1 MSTMLFFLIPLG
13 LLAVIWPLCFV
24 GCGYPTFTFD
34 SYSDDVLGEQSLLAY
49 WPLNDLVPNQTITTP
64 GQDGKATDLSKK
76 GHDGT
81 YTIPPAYPS
90 GTQMVALTLARG
102 TPIVPGDTSSGSNP
116 LAASADFEGGYVS
129 IPWSTQDWP
138 FLNEFTLE
146 AWIQPKWKGAGSI
159 WTVFSAATDTAGF
172 ALYVDGTMN
181 GTNQWGLTIGDGMAL
196 TTLGPTNV
204 PVVPAS
210 AMAAP
215 LVYVALTCKNGVFN
229 LWVNPQ
235 SQGDTSNP
243 PPPPANWTSPTTNYA
258 AADPTQLLHAFIG
271 AGANNQALRMTDGGT
286 GSPLGPFQGLIQS
299 VALYQTAL
307 DPGTILSHFMSGAG

>member
-24 GCGYPTFTFD
+24 GCTYPTFMFD
-34 SYSDDVLGEQSLLAY
+34 SYSDIIVGENGLLAY
-49 WPLNDLVPNQTITTP
+49 WPLNDLPINQTVTMP
-64 GQDGKATDLSKK
+64 GPDGTAGDLSKK

-81 YTIPPAYPS
+81 YTIPPAYPN
-90 GTQMVALTLARG
+90 GTQPVAMSLARTG
-102 TPIVPGDTSSGSNP
+102 SIVPGDANGAANKFP
-116 LAASADFEGGYVS
+116 ASADFEGGYVD
-129 IPWSTQDWP
+129 ILWSTQDWP
-138 FLNEFTLE
+138 SLNEFTLE
-146 AWIQPKWKGAGSI
+146 AWIQPKWKGAGFV
-159 WTVFSAATDTAGF
+159 WTVFSAAADSAGF

-181 GTNQWGLTIGDGMAL
+181 GTNQWGVTIGDGTTL

-210 AMAAP
+210 SMAAP
-215 LVYVALTCKNGVFN
+215 LVYVALTCQNGVFK

-271 AGANNQALRMTDGGT
+271 AGANNQTLRMSDGGT

-299 VALYQTAL
+299 VALYQIAL